1 MEKGAKPFS
10 IRKGENEMYQ
20 IIIAWD
26 DCSCK
31 TEHGNDILSV
41 LRAAEIY
48 IEDPHVNIIHIWDC
62 SKKKDVFTWSR

>member
-1 MEKGAKPFS
+1 
-10 IRKGENEMYQ
+10 MYQ

-31 TEHGNDILSV
+31 IEHGNNILSV